1 MSSSPALADLPQL
14 ERRTL
19 ADTAYDALSDLL
31 ASGRLAPGDRL
42 SLRQTAAALGVSVM
56 PVREAVSRLAADGA
70 LEVAPNR
77 ALRVPV
83 LGADAFRALAETR
96 MAIEGLA
103 ASRAAERRS
112 PTELAAILR
121 AEAAF
126 RSLAESRQPDGARA
140 VALNRDLHFAI
151 YAACGLEP
159 LREIIS
165 RLWLKAGP
173 VLNLDLRAHP
183 VRLKQGSAVRRHGE
197 AVAAIEAGDG
207 AAAAAAVAADIGDA
221 ADFILSRGPLR
232 AEEVGRAPP
241 VA

>member
-1 MSSSPALADLPQL
+1 MSSSPALAALPQI

-19 ADTAYDALSDLL
+19 ADTAYDALCDLL

-56 PVREAVSRLAADGA
+56 PVREAVSRLASDGA

-83 LGADAFRALAETR
+83 LGAEAFRELAQTR
-96 MAIEGLA
+96 MAVEGLA
-103 ASRAAERRS
+103 AARAATRRS
-112 PTELAAILR
+112 AEELAAIRR

-126 RSLAESRQPDGARA
+126 RSLAESPQPDGARA

-151 YAACGLEP
+151 YAACGLAP
-159 LREIIS
+159 LREIIT

-183 VRLKQGSAVRRHGE
+183 ERLRQGFAVRRHAE
-197 AVAAIEAGDG
+197 VLAAIAAQDGPAAEA
-207 AAAAAAVAADIGDA
+207 AIAADIGDA
-221 ADFILSRGPLR
+221 ADFILSRGALPA
-232 AEEVGRAPP
+232 AEPR
-241 VA
+241 